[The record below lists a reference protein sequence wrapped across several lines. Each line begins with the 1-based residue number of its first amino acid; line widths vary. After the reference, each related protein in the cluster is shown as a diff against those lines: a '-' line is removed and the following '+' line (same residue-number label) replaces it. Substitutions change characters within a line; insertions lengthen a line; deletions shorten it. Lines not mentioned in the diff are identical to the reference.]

1 MELNE
6 KQKNGLTLAL
16 QRYKNKEK
24 YTVIAGYAGAGK
36 STLVRFIIEELKTY
50 GVKET
55 DVCFACFTGKAAQ
68 VLLKKGNKNVIT
80 LHKLLYKSIPKES
93 GGFVRIPNPSIPYK
107 IVVVDE
113 VSMAPKTLMDLLF
126 KHNVYVICLG
136 DPFQLPPVDKKEDN
150 HLLDAPHIFLDEIMR
165 QAQESEIIQL
175 SMAIREN
182 RPIEVFQGKE
192 VQILNKEELNTGMLT
207 WADQI
212 LVATNAT
219 RVSINAQMRKLL
231 NFGEKP
237 QDGDKIIC
245 LRNYWDCF
253 SDNEEP
259 LVNGTIGILK
269 NSFLTKRYLPNIVKS
284 IDGLSHID
292 LIMGDF
298 ISDSGMYFHSLE
310 MDKKMIDTGEFS
322 LDWKTVYQLNRNP
335 KTRDIPPLEFT
346 YGYAITCHKAQGSEW
361 DKVLVIEEKF
371 PFDKIEHARW
381 LYTAVTR
388 SSEKLV
394 LVR

>member
-93 GGFVRIPNPSIPYK
+93 GGFVRIPNASIQYK

-182 RPIEVFQGKE
+182 RPIEAFQGKE

-219 RVSINAQMRKLL
+219 RVSINTQMRKLL

-269 NSFLTKRYLPNIVKS
+269 NSFLTKRYLPRIVKS

>member
-150 HLLDAPHIFLDEIMR
+150 HLLDTPHIFLDEIMR

-219 RVSINAQMRKLL
+219 RVSINTQMRKLL
-231 NFGEKP
+231 NFGEQP

-269 NSFLTKRYLPNIVKS
+269 DSFLTKRYLPRIVKS
-284 IDGLSHID
+284 TDGLSHID
-292 LIMGDF
+292 LIVGDF

-310 MDKKMIDTGEFS
+310 MDKKMIDIGEFS

>member
-219 RVSINAQMRKLL
+219 RVSINTQMRKLL

-269 NSFLTKRYLPNIVKS
+269 NSFLTKRYLPSIVKS
-284 IDGLSHID
+284 TDGLSHID
-292 LIMGDF
+292 LIVGDF